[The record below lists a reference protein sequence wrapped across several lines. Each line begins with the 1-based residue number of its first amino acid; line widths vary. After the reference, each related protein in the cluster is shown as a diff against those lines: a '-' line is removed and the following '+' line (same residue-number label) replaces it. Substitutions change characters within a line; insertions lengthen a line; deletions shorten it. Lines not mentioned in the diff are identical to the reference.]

1 MRWDPKTRL
10 SLGLLKLDYNTSQ
23 RHIRHVGGRSYELG
37 LIGKTDAYKPGMM
50 LTAGPR
56 AGHTILLSN
65 STACT
70 VQGLTIH
77 GTSDST
83 FSICRAMGEF
93 LNLRWVKVRKTG
105 QNGDVQRCGLADLTC
120 CSGVG

>member
-1 MRWDPKTRL
+1 MMRWDPKTRL

-23 RHIRHVGGRSYELG
+23 RHIRHVGGRSFELG
-37 LIGKTDAYKPGMM
+37 LIGQTDAYKPGMI

-83 FSICRAMGEF
+83 FSICRQCHWGISEF
-93 LNLRWVKVRKTG
+93 EVG
-105 QNGDVQRCGLADLTC
+105 QSEKEWPKWRCAPLW
-120 CSGVG
+120 SR